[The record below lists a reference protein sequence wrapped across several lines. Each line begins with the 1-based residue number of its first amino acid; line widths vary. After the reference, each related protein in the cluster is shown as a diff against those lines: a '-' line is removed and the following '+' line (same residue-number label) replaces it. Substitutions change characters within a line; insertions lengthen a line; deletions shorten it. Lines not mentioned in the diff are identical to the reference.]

1 MDNEEDFAK
10 DTKLCAAILTGPQ
23 DTEDGS
29 EVCILPSGE
38 EVNFYQVIP
47 LYREEIQ
54 YKLEHGSDALLDLC
68 PDESLEVINPH
79 RLNVV
84 TDGEKISYDPAEMDN
99 AAEQIKKIR
108 ALHLPVDE
116 LDACN
121 RMAFFLGW
129 AMKRGQMSN
138 PFLSRHREVVKAVRA
153 GKGPDLRVFILDN
166 LDGEIVYS
174 VL

>member
-1 MDNEEDFAK
+1 M
-10 DTKLCAAILTGPQ
+10 
-23 DTEDGS
+23 
-29 EVCILPSGE
+29 
-38 EVNFYQVIP
+38 
-47 LYREEIQ
+47 
-54 YKLEHGSDALLDLC
+54 EHGSDALLDLC

-138 PFLSRHREVVKAVRA
+138 PFLSRHRET
-153 GKGPDLRVFILDN
+153 N
-166 LDGEIVYS
+166 Y
-174 VL
+174 